1 MGDATVSTIS
11 VGIVED
17 IDEIREGLA
26 DLLSNSPGFACIGV
40 YRSME
45 DALRGLKTRKPEILL
60 VDLGLPGMDGIE
72 GIRRVRESWP
82 SIVPVVL
89 TVYQDDDRIIQA
101 LCAGARGYLLKKTA
115 APEILARLEEAA
127 GGGAPMSPE
136 IARLVVGL
144 FSRFVPSPES
154 DHGLT
159 PHEVRVLK
167 LLVDGDNYRTA
178 ATKLGVTRST
188 IAFHVRKIYTKL
200 EVHSKSEA
208 VAKALREGLLR

>member
-1 MGDATVSTIS
+1 MGDAAVSTIA

-26 DLLSNSPGFACIGV
+26 DLLASSPGFACIDAW
-40 YRSME
+40 RSME
-45 DALRGLKTRKPEILL
+45 DALRGLRARRPDILL
-60 VDLGLPGMDGIE
+60 VDIGLPGMDGIE
-72 GIRRVRESWP
+72 GIRRVREIWP

-127 GGGAPMSPE
+127 AGGAPMSPE
-136 IARLVVGL
+136 IARLVVSL
-144 FSRFVPSPES
+144 FSRFVPSPEA

-159 PHEVRVLK
+159 PHEIRVLK
-167 LLVDGDNYRTA
+167 LLVDGHNYRTA
-178 ATKLGVTRST
+178 AGQLGVSRST

-200 EVHSKSEA
+200 EVHSKTEA

>member
-1 MGDATVSTIS
+1 MSTIA

-17 IDEIREGLA
+17 VDEIREGLV
-26 DLLSNSPGFACIGV
+26 DLLAHSPGFASAGSW
-40 YRSME
+40 RTME
-45 DALRGLKTRKPEILL
+45 QALKALRIGKPEILL

-82 SIVPVVL
+82 SVVPVVL

-101 LCAGARGYLLKKTA
+101 LCAGARGYLLKKTPE
-115 APEILARLEEAA
+115 PEILLRLEEAA
-127 GGGAPMSPE
+127 AGGAPMSPE
-136 IARLVVGL
+136 IARQVVSL
-144 FSRFVPSPES
+144 FTRFVPSPGA

-167 LLVDGDNYRTA
+167 LLIEGDNYRFA
-178 ATKLGVTRST
+178 AEKLGVTRST

-200 EVHSKSEA
+200 EVHSKTEA